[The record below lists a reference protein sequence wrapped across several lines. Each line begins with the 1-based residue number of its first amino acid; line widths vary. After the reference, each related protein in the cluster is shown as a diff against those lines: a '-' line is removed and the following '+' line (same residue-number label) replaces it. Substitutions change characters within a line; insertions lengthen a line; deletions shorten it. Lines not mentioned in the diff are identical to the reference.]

1 MYSIFDALFFQE
13 LRDYHL
19 LRSDRAA
26 RLRQIEGA
34 DDG

>member
-1 MYSIFDALFFQE
+1 MYSNFDALFFQE

-19 LRSDRAA
+19 LPSDRAA
-26 RLRQIEGA
+26 RLRQLDGA